1 MIINMINNIKWLGH
15 STVKIIL
22 DKIIYIDPY
31 NIKEN
36 YNDADYIFITHS
48 HYDHYSYND
57 INKCLKEDTKLIIT
71 SDLIDKV
78 NTINIKEEY
87 ITTVLPNNNYKID
100 DLIVST
106 IPAYNINKPFHP
118 KENNWVGYIIE
129 VNNIKYYIAGD
140 TDITKEAKSVKCDIA
155 FLPIGGTYT
164 MDYKEAIILTN
175 IIKPKLVVPIHY
187 GSIVGTIND
196 AISFKNSVDKNI
208 KCELL
213 DKK

>member
-1 MIINMINNIKWLGH
+1 MINNIKWLGH
-15 STVKIIL
+15 SSVKIIL

-48 HYDHYSYND
+48 HYDHYSCND

-87 ITTVLPNNNYKID
+87 ITTVLPNNNYQID
-100 DLIVST
+100 DLLVST
-106 IPAYNINKPFHP
+106 IPAYNTNKPFHP

-129 VNNIKYYIAGD
+129 INNIKYYIAGD

-196 AISFKNSVDKNI
+196 AINFKNSIDKNI